1 MCRLSL
7 IYIKD
12 TRLQFVFSNVSFVL
26 SIGETLKIVVEDYSN
41 HLTNFNFPLFFKPEL
56 LFGQDFQYQNRISL
70 EFNHVYH
77 WHPLVPDEFNIS
89 GTIYNMKEFLYHP
102 EIVVKHGMRDFVDS
116 MIKQRA
122 GLVINFPSFYF
133 HSLFSFSSCKHYCIS
148 ISKLSFL
155 TYHRLKFAIISYV
168 QSGKD
173 PIKFKICPRNIQV
186 KKILKIFFK
195 RSWKNILS
203 IPLHVIFFWGGGDY
217 DLQRNLS
224 VILVP
229 LHFLEGF
236 FGYGLANWF

>member
-1 MCRLSL
+1 MIVKPRFYKSKMCRLSL

-122 GLVINFPSFYF
+122 GLVINFPSFFF

-155 TYHRLKFAIISYV
+155 TYDRIKFAIISYV

-173 PIKFKICPRNIQV
+173 PIKFKICPRNI
-186 KKILKIFFK
+186 
-195 RSWKNILS
+195 
-203 IPLHVIFFWGGGDY
+203 
-217 DLQRNLS
+217 
-224 VILVP
+224 
-229 LHFLEGF
+229 
-236 FGYGLANWF
+236 